1 MPVAG
6 VLLRAVSLTI
16 NRTFESYLRHL
27 GIYRPLRVKARIMDH
42 IENVRLVE
50 CKNSQYVKPT
60 RMLFKQ
66 NGHERAWDL
75 MKTHDSVAAV
85 LHNTSRN
92 VLLFVRQF
100 RPAVYYG
107 RIPAEEAAK
116 GGPIDTTKYPG
127 SLGLTLELCAGIVD
141 KSSMSREE
149 TMQQEIL
156 EECGY
161 NVPLSCIH
169 KITSFRSGVGVL
181 GARQDLFFA
190 EVTDDM
196 KQTAG
201 GGCEAEGEMIH
212 VVELTL
218 PEARRMLTDETIM
231 RPPALL
237 FGITWFLEMR
247 PKLKA

>member
-1 MPVAG
+1 MLAG
-6 VLLRAVSLTI
+6 LRRALSVII
-16 NRTFESYLRHL
+16 NRNFGGCLRRL
-27 GIYRPLRVKARIMDH
+27 GIYRPWRVEAQRMDRIED
-42 IENVRLVE
+42 VRLVE
-50 CKNSQYVKPT
+50 CKNSQYMKPT

-66 NGHERAWDL
+66 NGHERVWDL

-107 RIPAEEAAK
+107 RIPVEELAK
-116 GGPIDTTKYPG
+116 GGSIDTTKYPG
-127 SLGLTLELCAGIVD
+127 SLGLTLELCAGIID
-141 KSSMSREE
+141 KSSLSPQE

-169 KITSFRSGVGVL
+169 KITSFRSGVGIL
-181 GARQDLFFA
+181 GARQELFFA
-190 EVTDDM
+190 EVTDQM
-196 KQTAG
+196 KQAAG
-201 GGCEAEGEMIH
+201 GGCADEGEMIH

-218 PEARRMLTDETIM
+218 PEARKLIMDETIM
-231 RPPALL
+231 RPSALL
-237 FGITWFLEMR
+237 FGVTWFLELR